1 MERSPIQASGRC
13 VKRCRRRRANLPF
26 SEGGGHGP
34 ASRLSSLRFV
44 TRLAAPFAM
53 KILVAPDK
61 FKGSLSAVAAVAA
74 ITRGLRAVWPGA
86 EITAAPIADGGEGFA
101 EALCQALGGV
111 WVETRALDPLGREV
125 AARYMWV
132 ETEKL
137 AVIEMSEAS
146 GLWRLTKDERAPLR
160 ATTYGTGPLIR
171 HATERGAR
179 KILVGLGGSATT
191 DGGTGMAAALGY
203 EFLTSDGEELE
214 LIPGKLIALTR
225 IQSGNAID
233 FPEIIA
239 ACDVQN
245 PLLGPRGTAH
255 VFAAQKGASAT
266 DIAALEGGL
275 SALADCV
282 AADLGCDFRETP
294 GAGAAGGIAF
304 GLMSFCGAKVCSG
317 FDLVADKLRLEERI
331 AASDLVITGEGRID
345 GQTLEGKGPAGVA
358 ALARRHGKP
367 VLALA
372 GSIAENAEVH
382 ALFDATCAIIDEPAT
397 LDAAMTRGAEF
408 LERAAARTARLIS
421 IGTKL

>member
-1 MERSPIQASGRC
+1 
-13 VKRCRRRRANLPF
+13 
-26 SEGGGHGP
+26 
-34 ASRLSSLRFV
+34 
-44 TRLAAPFAM
+44 M

-74 ITRGLRAVWPGA
+74 ITRGLRAVWPDA

-111 WVETRALDPLGREV
+111 WAETRALDPIGREV
-125 AARYMWV
+125 AARYAWV
-132 ETEKL
+132 EAVQL
-137 AVIEMSEAS
+137 AIIEMSEAS
-146 GLWRLTKDERAPLR
+146 GLWRLTEKERAPLR
-160 ATTYGTGPLIR
+160 ANTFGTGQLMR
-171 HATERGAR
+171 HAVERGAR

-191 DGGTGMAAALGY
+191 DGGVGMAAALGY
-203 EFLTSDGEELE
+203 EFLTSDGEELA
-214 LIPGKLIALTR
+214 LFPGHLIALTR
-225 IQSGNAID
+225 IQSESAIEL
-233 FPEIIA
+233 PEIIA

-255 VFAAQKGASAT
+255 VFSPQKGASAA
-266 DIAALEGGL
+266 DVVALEGGL
-275 SALADCV
+275 SALADAV
-282 AADLGCDFRETP
+282 ATDLGWDFRDTP

-317 FDLVADKLRLEERI
+317 FDLVAETLRLEERI

-372 GSIAENAEVH
+372 GSVAENAVVQS
-382 ALFDATCAIIDEPAT
+382 LFDATCAIIDEPVT
-397 LDAAMTRGAEF
+397 LDAAMSRGAEF
-408 LERAAARTARLIS
+408 LERAATRAARLIS
-421 IGTKL
+421 LGNKL